1 MKVLTR
7 TLSTKQYVAETFQRV
22 IESMTTD
29 TLRAH
34 KTQRFAIAVD
44 APEPPPD
51 LNAAIRAARQVDEP
65 VAAADV
71 NGVPAPPSLNASI
84 MKFLKKGFVR

>member
-7 TLSTKQYVAETFQRV
+7 ILTGKQSTAETFQRV
-22 IESMTTD
+22 IESMTSEA
-29 TLRAH
+29 LRAN

-71 NGVPAPPSLNASI
+71 NGVAPPPSLNLSI
-84 MKFLKKGFVR
+84 MKFLKKGIVR